1 MYPVS
6 RTVEVPSSRI
16 VIIEGTYALSERLR
30 PLLDLRVSVTG
41 GIHFD
46 LVKRVIRDIQRAGKE
61 PEEIIHQISETV
73 YPMYKAYIEP
83 DLQTAHIK
91 IINKFNPF
99 NGFQSPTYI
108 LKSAR
113 KVTVDQIKAV
123 LSEDFEETT
132 EQTYDIYLL
141 PPGEDPES
149 CQSYLR
155 MRNKDGKYSLMFEEW
170 VTDNPFVISPRIT
183 FPVSVRL
190 LGGLMALGYTIATIL
205 KRNSHVLSDDRVCVK
220 LDWLEKLNRHYVQGR
235 DRLVVMYLAQQIGLE
250 GSYIPRTYIEQIKL
264 EKLVNEA
271 MAMPDDLRMK
281 LSLDENLISSS
292 HQEARYR
299 ASTDGVPMRH
309 KRVRSDIY
317 QSCTNPEDNNQDQVT
332 GYDSNNRGL
341 NERIKSDSATKLANL
356 GVITQLSEQI
366 SSLNDRMDEFTNRLE
381 ELNSKLTTIKKN
393 CPSQHNM
400 ATQVECCNGSA
411 PTSYFITSLSNGSL
425 TGSIMPNSSSPSHL
439 AKESPLIDEE
449 PRMGEKAEP
458 VRKAM

>member
-1 MYPVS
+1 MNLVS

-30 PLLDLRVSVTG
+30 PLLDLRVSVT
-41 GIHFD
+41 
-46 LVKRVIRDIQRAGKE
+46 VSKE
-61 PEEIIHQISETV
+61 S
-73 YPMYKAYIEP
+73 
-83 DLQTAHIK
+83 DS
-91 IINKFNPF
+91 
-99 NGFQSPTYI
+99 GS
-108 LKSAR
+108 
-113 KVTVDQIKAV
+113 IKAV

-190 LGGLMALGYTIATIL
+190 LGGLMALGYTIATII

-220 LDWLEKLNRHYVQGR
+220 LDWIEKLNRHYVQVQGR

-264 EKLVNEA
+264 EKLVNEV

-366 SSLNDRMDEFTNRLE
+366 SSLNYRMDEFTNRLE

-393 CPSQHNM
+393 CPSQQNM
-400 ATQVECCNGSA
+400 ATQVECCNGSS

-449 PRMGEKAEP
+449 PRMAEKAEP
-458 VRKAM
+458 DRKAM